1 MWTETN
7 TEEFLSLNPLP
18 ARVQWPDTKGVLRST
33 LPTKPPEKGFGHW
46 VRMNGNL
53 AGLFDLV
60 HSILADSQTNRGDA
74 EWLADEIQKR
84 LGPDGLAKLS
94 RTRIRQYNDFWGVM
108 AEREIEW
115 KGRHATD
122 RN

>member
-18 ARVQWPDTKGVLRST
+18 ARVQWPDTKGVLRSP
-33 LPTKPPEKGFGHW
+33 LPTKPLVQGFGHW

-60 HSILADSQTNRGDA
+60 HAILADSETNRGDA
-74 EWLADEIQKR
+74 EWLADDIQKR
-84 LGPDGLAKLS
+84 LGPDGLARLS

>member
-1 MWTETN
+1 MWTETD
-7 TEEFLSLNPLP
+7 TEAFLAAHPLP
-18 ARVQWPDTKGVLRST
+18 DRVQWPDTKGVLRST
-33 LPTKPPEKGFGHW
+33 VPTKPLAAGFGHW

-60 HSILADSQTNRGDA
+60 HSILVDSQPHLGDA
-74 EWLADEIQKR
+74 DWLADEIKKR
-84 LGPDGLAKLS
+84 LGPDGLARLS
-94 RTRIRQYNDFWGVM
+94 HTRVRQYNDFWGVM

-115 KGRHATD
+115 KGRDATD